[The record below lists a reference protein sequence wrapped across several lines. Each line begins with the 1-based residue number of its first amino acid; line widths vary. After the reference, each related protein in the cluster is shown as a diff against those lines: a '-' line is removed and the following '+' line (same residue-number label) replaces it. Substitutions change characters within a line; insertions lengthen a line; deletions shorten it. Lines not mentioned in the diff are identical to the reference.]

1 MAIERQIKIS
11 PLRGH
16 NRQTWRCSWLL
27 ASTALSAVLAHP
39 LPARAQSLSAT
50 AIPQGGTVVG
60 GRASITQSIGST
72 TITQNSSR
80 AAINWHSYNVG
91 SDAHVTYLQ
100 PSSSAVMLNRVVSPS
115 PSVIAGHISANGQLV
130 LINQSGVVFTK
141 GAEVT
146 AQSVIVS
153 TSNISNSD
161 FMAGKMNFTGT
172 PNPGAK
178 IVNDGKITAGEA
190 GLVGLVAP
198 QVANDGIITARL
210 GQVVL
215 AGADAFTLD
224 LYGDKLVSLDV
235 TRAVREVN
243 LNGKIVPAL
252 VTNKGLILADGGK
265 ITLTAADADAL
276 VSQLLQVGGTLR
288 ANNADGQ
295 AGTISLQAV
304 GGGINIAGNLLAQ
317 GTPAGNIGG
326 KVEAV
331 ATDTVSVASHAVI
344 DASGQ
349 AGGGTI
355 ALGTNLQRAA
365 EGASDTNAPQAA
377 VVNIASGAQIEA
389 NATAQGNGGKVTL
402 LSSESTALQ
411 GTISSTGGTL
421 GGNGGNIEISSEGV
435 ISLGGTVID
444 TAIDGQA
451 GEILLDPQTLIVT
464 STTTT
469 SAGTTSSGTGS
480 SLTTT
485 FGTDTSKTSYV
496 DAADLSSLSGTITLE
511 ASKLISI
518 ASAITNSSASLL
530 NIVSSQDLTITASVS
545 LTGSLDINAAGT
557 LNVAAPLNASTITLV
572 DSGTSSTIGIN
583 GVITGTE
590 LLLTTSGTI
599 AEGSTGGVNASTL
612 SGSVSGNAWLAG
624 TQNSITTLADFTTGG
639 TLNLADLTSLVQTG
653 TASGTNVTLSADGLS
668 LNGTASATN
677 VLALE
682 SSAGVTQATT
692 GFLIAKTLTTGTA
705 TIFGDVNLSGTA
717 NAVGTLGFFG
727 STGTLALANS
737 TDLAITDTVSASG
750 VSLAANGTL
759 GISSVISAA
768 TGGDVA
774 LAAQAITVNG
784 GSIAAPSGI
793 IALAP
798 YGNGT
803 LDVGGSTAGG
813 LILSSAL
820 LGVLDTSASV
830 LNLGSADGY
839 TASLAELEGTISLR
853 PTLNLSSTGQLIQS
867 GKLNAPSV
875 TLSAATPKLN
885 GTIIASSLSLA
896 SGNIT
901 QASTGA
907 LNVSNL
913 SGSGSSVQLLGT
925 NNISALDGLSATGN
939 IFINDAGTMTLDGA
953 VSAGTSL
960 GLTAPNLTFVNT
972 VSGGQ
977 ISLTADSI
985 TDNGGAVHAPG
996 GMVSISP
1003 YTAGL
1008 AVDLGGNAA
1017 GLDLSGTLLGAI
1029 TAAALNISTQG
1040 SIIAEG
1046 SAILATP
1053 LLSLAANG
1061 ITFSG
1066 TLNTPGTLALSS
1078 GAGVV
1083 STATDHLNAT
1093 TLLTNGVVSGD
1104 ILLNQ
1109 GNNSIGTLGSVAL
1122 SNGNLTLTDTSA
1134 LLVSGPIS
1142 ANAINLS
1149 ASSLTLDGHINT
1161 GTLAL
1166 FASNGLSETGGTLDA
1181 ATLTGS
1187 VIGNATL
1194 NGGINNIGTLLN
1206 ISDNGSLI
1214 LADTSALTQAGSL
1227 AASNVFLNAAGLNF
1241 MGTLITPG
1249 TLGLAGSGNFLQTD
1263 GSLGAAM
1270 LSSIGTVNG
1279 NISLT
1284 QTGNL
1289 LPNVQNLAAT
1299 GTINLASGGVLGQSG
1314 ALSAAAL
1321 TLTAPSLALN
1331 GTVSTPGPL
1340 QLNGGGVSEGSGGVI
1355 NTALLT
1361 TGGNLLS
1368 GNAVFN
1374 NPANRIT
1381 SLGDFTADGGLNLAD
1396 GAALSING
1404 PVSLSGTLALTDAS
1418 NIIQT
1423 ASTICAAAL
1432 TSNGDAIGGSANFG
1446 QSDNTIPVLG
1456 NFTAHGNL
1464 LLNTSDAITLAG
1476 NVNTGGT
1483 LSLDSGGT
1491 IGQSGGFISAARLNA
1506 SGTAIDLS
1514 GTNVGLLGN
1523 ISSPGD
1529 VSIANAGGLAGTLVA
1544 QNATL
1549 GSNGV
1554 FAASGGAQIK
1564 DALYINASGSLVQV
1578 GGILD
1583 AQTATISA
1591 PSITLSGTTDITNA
1605 LALFASGNVLHEA
1618 GSLRAAKLV
1627 GTAGQ
1632 LAEFGAFTDVSTLG
1646 SFLMNDSLFALN
1658 NAGPLTLIGPLA
1670 ANAVSIT
1677 AAGALTLEGNANG
1690 GLFLS
1695 GNNITRAATRPRTGI
1710 DSVLAVTGANPIIT
1724 QNGIFYIDAGPN
1736 LTAYLGNAS
1745 PLATLFMSL
1754 ASSGAIELSTAPGLL
1769 NAPNTALVLAAGL
1782 AGLVSGNV
1790 SVQYLEILSA
1800 QSVQMTGAIGA
1811 ISGPTAAGKGSAFP
1825 FPEPSYRFNTCP
1837 IGSVNCTILPIE
1849 GLPQANPLQNFDL
1862 SPHKRRRLD
1871 KNVTLPGVAAR
1882 DF

>member
-572 DSGTSSTIGIN
+572 DSGTGSTIGIN

-939 IFINDAGTMTLDGA
+939 IFIDDAGTMTLDGA

-960 GLTAPNLTFVNT
+960 A
-972 VSGGQ
+972 
-977 ISLTADSI
+977 
-985 TDNGGAVHAPG
+985 
-996 GMVSISP
+996 
-1003 YTAGL
+1003 
-1008 AVDLGGNAA
+1008 
-1017 GLDLSGTLLGAI
+1017 
-1029 TAAALNISTQG
+1029 
-1040 SIIAEG
+1040 
-1046 SAILATP
+1046 
-1053 LLSLAANG
+1053 LAADG
-1061 ITFSG
+1061 LIEG
-1066 TLNTPGTLALSS
+1066 TG
-1078 GAGVV
+1078 
-1083 STATDHLNAT
+1083 
-1093 TLLTNGVVSGD
+1093 
-1104 ILLNQ
+1104 
-1109 GNNSIGTLGSVAL
+1109 
-1122 SNGNLTLTDTSA
+1122 
-1134 LLVSGPIS
+1134 
-1142 ANAINLS
+1142 
-1149 ASSLTLDGHINT
+1149 
-1161 GTLAL
+1161 
-1166 FASNGLSETGGTLDA
+1166 
-1181 ATLTGS
+1181 
-1187 VIGNATL
+1187 
-1194 NGGINNIGTLLN
+1194 
-1206 ISDNGSLI
+1206 
-1214 LADTSALTQAGSL
+1214 GSL
-1227 AASNVFLNAAGLNF
+1227 AAATIA
-1241 MGTLITPG
+1241 
-1249 TLGLAGSGNFLQTD
+1249 LAPYN
-1263 GSLGAAM
+1263 
-1270 LSSIGTVNG
+1270 N
-1279 NISLT
+1279 
-1284 QTGNL
+1284 
-1289 LPNVQNLAAT
+1289 
-1299 GTINLASGGVLGQSG
+1299 G
-1314 ALSAAAL
+1314 ALDL
-1321 TLTAPSLALN
+1321 
-1331 GTVSTPGPL
+1331 
-1340 QLNGGGVSEGSGGVI
+1340 
-1355 NTALLT
+1355 
-1361 TGGNLLS
+1361 
-1368 GNAVFN
+1368 
-1374 NPANRIT
+1374 
-1381 SLGDFTADGGLNLAD
+1381 
-1396 GAALSING
+1396 
-1404 PVSLSGTLALTDAS
+1404 
-1418 NIIQT
+1418 
-1423 ASTICAAAL
+1423 
-1432 TSNGDAIGGSANFG
+1432 GGS
-1446 QSDNTIPVLG
+1446 
-1456 NFTAHGNL
+1456 
-1464 LLNTSDAITLAG
+1464 
-1476 NVNTGGT
+1476 
-1483 LSLDSGGT
+1483 
-1491 IGQSGGFISAARLNA
+1491 
-1506 SGTAIDLS
+1506 
-1514 GTNVGLLGN
+1514 
-1523 ISSPGD
+1523 
-1529 VSIANAGGLAGTLVA
+1529 
-1544 QNATL
+1544 
-1549 GSNGV
+1549 
-1554 FAASGGAQIK
+1554 
-1564 DALYINASGSLVQV
+1564 
-1578 GGILD
+1578 
-1583 AQTATISA
+1583 
-1591 PSITLSGTTDITNA
+1591 TLSG
-1605 LALFASGNVLHEA
+1605 L
-1618 GSLRAAKLV
+1618 
-1627 GTAGQ
+1627 
-1632 LAEFGAFTDVSTLG
+1632 
-1646 SFLMNDSLFALN
+1646 
-1658 NAGPLTLIGPLA
+1658 
-1670 ANAVSIT
+1670 
-1677 AAGALTLEGNANG
+1677 
-1690 GLFLS
+1690 
-1695 GNNITRAATRPRTGI
+1695 
-1710 DSVLAVTGANPIIT
+1710 
-1724 QNGIFYIDAGPN
+1724 
-1736 LTAYLGNAS
+1736 
-1745 PLATLFMSL
+1745 
-1754 ASSGAIELSTAPGLL
+1754 
-1769 NAPNTALVLAAGL
+1769 
-1782 AGLVSGNV
+1782 
-1790 SVQYLEILSA
+1790 
-1800 QSVQMTGAIGA
+1800 
-1811 ISGPTAAGKGSAFP
+1811 
-1825 FPEPSYRFNTCP
+1825 
-1837 IGSVNCTILPIE
+1837 
-1849 GLPQANPLQNFDL
+1849 
-1862 SPHKRRRLD
+1862 
-1871 KNVTLPGVAAR
+1871 
-1882 DF
+1882 